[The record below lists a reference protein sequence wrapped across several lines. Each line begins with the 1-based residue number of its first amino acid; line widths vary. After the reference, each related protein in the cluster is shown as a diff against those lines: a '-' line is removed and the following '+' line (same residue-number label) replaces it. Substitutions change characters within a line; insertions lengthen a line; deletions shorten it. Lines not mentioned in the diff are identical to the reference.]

1 LNSTIFLRERSLSKT
16 INPNQN
22 TERLEWW
29 EWLGQLP
36 QPLRFWLAPKSK
48 DPERRF
54 AEFTLRLLIGY
65 FLVMMFLF
73 RLPNWFG
80 SFDVINTVEILPLPV
95 RYGLE
100 IVVMAVV
107 VWAIYRKNIL
117 FAGKV
122 WIALTIWRAFLSLYH
137 LGYWEHDTALTNI
150 WVLVGA
156 FLVLGT
162 ARGILLSAA
171 TMFVGNTVIAF
182 LINAQGFVPPISS
195 DADPVQFLIANG
207 LVLLLFGII
216 FAAIRLEFNR
226 RFEIYNKT
234 ISTLEERVEERTVQL
249 QEALTEAERASQL
262 KSQFLASMSHELRT
276 PLNAILNFNEMIAL
290 GMTGPVSEM
299 QKDLLLKSLNSGN
312 HLLNL
317 INDVLDMSKIQAD
330 MLTLFVEDDIRLEVE
345 LDSAL
350 STAESLLEH
359 KPDVKLV
366 TDIDSNLPSI
376 RGDRRRI
383 RQVVLN
389 LLSNAIKFTDEG
401 TVTLGAKVKDDVI
414 QIAVFDTGPGI
425 PEDKLEVIF
434 QPFVQTSTGIRHQGG
449 SGLGLAISR
458 NFAELHGGK
467 LWGES
472 EFGNGSKFFFEV
484 PLESAL
490 NPTEL
495 D

>member
-1 LNSTIFLRERSLSKT
+1 VIVFLL
-16 INPNQN
+16 Q
-22 TERLEWW
+22 
-29 EWLGQLP
+29 
-36 QPLRFWLAPKSK
+36 
-48 DPERRF
+48 
-54 AEFTLRLLIGY
+54 
-65 FLVMMFLF
+65 
-73 RLPNWFG
+73 
-80 SFDVINTVEILPLPV
+80 
-95 RYGLE
+95 
-100 IVVMAVV
+100 
-107 VWAIYRKNIL
+107 
-117 FAGKV
+117 
-122 WIALTIWRAFLSLYH
+122 
-137 LGYWEHDTALTNI
+137 
-150 WVLVGA
+150 
-156 FLVLGT
+156 
-162 ARGILLSAA
+162 
-171 TMFVGNTVIAF
+171 
-182 LINAQGFVPPISS
+182 AQGFTPPVNS
-195 DADPVQFLIANG
+195 DADPFQFLISSG
-207 LVLLLFGII
+207 LQLSLLGIV
-216 FAAIRLEFNR
+216 FAIIRLEFNR
-226 RFEIYNKT
+226 RFDIYKEV
-234 ISTLEERVEERTVQL
+234 ISTLEERIDERTMQL
-249 QEALTEAERASQL
+249 QEALTEAERANQL

-290 GMTGPVSEM
+290 GMTGPVSET

-330 MLTLFVEDDIRLEVE
+330 MLTLFVEDGIRLEVE
-345 LDSAL
+345 IDSAL
-350 STAESLLEH
+350 STIKSLLEH

-366 TDIDSNLPSI
+366 TDIDANLPAI

-472 EFGNGSKFFFEV
+472 EFGQGAQFYFEI
-484 PLESAL
+484 PLHSSLAL
-490 NPTEL
+490 TDLEAGV
-495 D
+495 

>member
-1 LNSTIFLRERSLSKT
+1 MSIT

-22 TERLEWW
+22 PERLEWW
-29 EWLGQLP
+29 ERLAQLP
-36 QPLRFWLAPKSK
+36 QPLRFWLAPKST
-48 DPERRF
+48 DPELRF
-54 AEFTLRLLIGY
+54 AETTLRLLIGY
-65 FLVMMFLF
+65 YLFLLFFL

-80 SFDVINTVEILPLPV
+80 SFNVINTAQILPLPV
-95 RYGLE
+95 RYGIELT
-100 IVVMAVV
+100 IMSVTI
-107 VWAIYRKNIL
+107 WSIYKNNIP

-122 WIALTIWRAFLSLYH
+122 WMFLAIWRAFVGLYQS
-137 LGYWEHDTALTNI
+137 GYWDYNIEVAVTA
-150 WVLVGA
+150 VLITA

-162 ARGILLSAA
+162 ARDILLAAA
-171 TMFVGNTVIAF
+171 TMLVGNTVIVF
-182 LINAQGFVPPISS
+182 LLQAQGFTPPVNS
-195 DADPVQFLIANG
+195 DAVPLQFLISSG
-207 LVLLLFGII
+207 IILVLLGIV
-216 FAAIRLEFNR
+216 FAIIRLEFNR
-226 RFEIYNKT
+226 RFDIYKEV
-234 ISTLEERVEERTVQL
+234 ISTLEERIDERTMQL
-249 QEALTEAERASQL
+249 QEALTEAERANQL

-290 GMTGPVSEM
+290 GMTGPVSET

-330 MLTLFVEDDIRLEVE
+330 MLTLFVEDGIRLEVE
-345 LDSAL
+345 IDSAL
-350 STAESLLEH
+350 STIKSLLEH

-366 TDIDSNLPSI
+366 TDIDANLPAI

-472 EFGNGSKFFFEV
+472 EFGNGAQFFFEV